1 MKKLLSL
8 LTVSLLL
15 LSGCQSSSEDKKTAP
30 TDTTYSTA
38 VTEKETEPLET
49 TAETEEMTAETEET
63 TIPETE
69 EETEEE
75 TAEETEYTLSR
86 LSSPDFML
94 PFESYS
100 WEREYPVEYVVLHFT
115 SNVVADKSTPYS
127 IEAVKKIFE
136 DTSVSINYI
145 IDRDGSILCFIPE
158 NYAAWHA
165 GAGTFADDE
174 KYTNKMN
181 KYSIGIEMLAIGS
194 YNDMQF
200 YLTQDEYNSLDKSLI
215 GFSDEQ
221 YTALKNLVK
230 DVCERN
236 NIPFDRMHVIGH
248 DEYNPNKNDPG
259 ELFDWDKLF
268 E

>member
-1 MKKLLSL
+1 MKKFLFLLIIS
-8 LTVSLLL
+8 VLL
-15 LSGCQSSSEDKKTAP
+15 LSGCSDSPEDNK
-30 TDTTYSTA
+30 TDTPDTTHRTT

-49 TAETEEMTAETEET
+49 PSKTEEATAETKEETVPETTEET
-63 TIPETE
+63 SEQTE
-69 EETEEE
+69 N
-75 TAEETEYTLSR
+75 TLSS

-115 SNVVADKSTPYS
+115 SNVVADKTTPYS
-127 IEAVKKIFE
+127 IQAVKKIFE
-136 DTSVSINYI
+136 DSSISSNYI
-145 IDRDGSILCFIPE
+145 IDRDGSIFCFVPE

-165 GAGTFADDE
+165 GVGTYADDE

-194 YNDMQF
+194 YSDMQF
-200 YLTQDEYNSLDKSLI
+200 YLTQDEYDSLDKSLI

-221 YTALKNLVK
+221 YEALKKLVR

-236 NIPFDRMHVIGH
+236 GIPFDRAHVIGH

-259 ELFDWDKLF
+259 ELFDWDRLF